1 MMRERRLTAFYID
14 ALLSGLFVNLLILA
28 LGDDIG
34 WYIGVPL
41 NVLYML
47 FRDALPNGQSIGKKI
62 LKLQVVDFQ
71 GKNISGQMGK
81 AFLRSLPLIPP
92 IWLIEAIRLIVG
104 SNRYGDIWAETKI
117 IRIETQH
124 KA

>member
-1 MMRERRLTAFYID
+1 MRERRLTAFYID

-47 FRDALPNGQSIGKKI
+47 LRDALPRGQSIGKRL

-71 GKNISGQMGK
+71 GKNIAGQIGK
-81 AFLRSLPLIPP
+81 AFLRNLPLIPP
-92 IWLIEAIRLIVG
+92 MWLIEALRLVFG
-104 SNRYGDIWAETKI
+104 SNRYGDIWAETKVI
-117 IRIETQH
+117 KCIVES
-124 KA
+124 